1 MITTRN
7 ADTTVSTTT
16 SQIARASGDMRLIS
30 AVSRMCSLRRI
41 ASTAPSTH
49 SQTNRIEA
57 SSSPH
62 TSGRL
67 NT

>member
-1 MITTRN
+1 MIVR
-7 ADTTVSTTT
+7 TTT
-16 SQIARASGDMRLIS
+16 SSTARTCGGIRLIS

-49 SQTNRIEA
+49 SHTNRMEA
-57 SSSPH
+57 SSSPQ